1 MLALVTH
8 KQFWTKNLISN
19 SITPNSLQILPCL
32 HVVIAVAAAG
42 AERKLQNVA
51 QRRAYLQQ
59 DLGKK
64 TKRVKPELD
73 PGKGERM
80 LTIYATTTICYN
92 EQAVEIKLNTGGRQ
106 LWKPTGI

>member
-1 MLALVTH
+1 M
-8 KQFWTKNLISN
+8 
-19 SITPNSLQILPCL
+19 
-32 HVVIAVAAAG
+32 AAAG

-80 LTIYATTTICYN
+80 LTIYN
-92 EQAVEIKLNTGGRQ
+92 DNDL
-106 LWKPTGI
+106 

>member
-1 MLALVTH
+1 MLDKSHQTVYKFCPVFTLTSLWRLQGREEA
-8 KQFWTKNLISN
+8 TKCGTTSCIF
-19 SITPNSLQILPCL
+19 TT
-32 HVVIAVAAAG
+32 G
-42 AERKLQNVA
+42 FRE
-51 QRRAYLQQ
+51 
-59 DLGKK
+59 K

-106 LWKPTGI
+106 L